1 MQLIFLNRNTL
12 SYKDFAPIQPD
23 FEIVLDMVVS
33 QKSTFTLNK
42 KAINASI
49 GDVVILKHESFSYIG
64 ILEGIISGDDGTLK
78 IHCQDFKELF
88 NIKVPVETYSGDLC
102 ALLSSKIRQAF
113 VENEDTRQC
122 LKYLDINVR
131 SSVYGKLTYD
141 ADCLISIDDLI
152 ELLLKSY
159 NIIVK
164 YKVGFLRGRFTS
176 IRIIIEEVAK
186 SAKLRYD
193 FKEIRDLSI
202 SDSDINSI
210 NKITFYPKK
219 ENKTHKAA
227 VSYYL
232 LRNGGI
238 SDDRD
243 AEGRYEYVNA
253 TAEYYSDDD
262 YDSLK
267 TKAQSSLC
275 SAISDHEIT
284 FTLSVDNNVFIPLVN
299 VFLGF
304 YIEFYGPNKTYDTLL
319 TQIKYKKNFDV
330 CYLTLGEQRTSL
342 TDKIKLLK
350 KGIGSSGGNIS
361 VSTTITD
368 VDGGN
373 Y

>member
-12 SYKDFAPIQPD
+12 AYKDFAPIQPD

-42 KAINASI
+42 SSVNAAV
-49 GDVVILKHESFSYIG
+49 GDVAILKHGSFSYIG
-64 ILEGIISGDDGTLK
+64 ILEEIIDEDNGTLK

-88 NIKVPVETYSGDLC
+88 NIKVPIETYSGDLC
-102 ALLSSKIRQAF
+102 ALLASKIRQAF

-122 LKYLDINVR
+122 LNYLDVSVN
-131 SSVYGKLTYD
+131 SSVSGKLAYD
-141 ADCLISIDDLI
+141 DDSLINIDDLI

-164 YKVGFLRGRFTS
+164 YKVGFIRGRFAS
-176 IRIIIEEVAK
+176 INIIIEEVSKAT
-186 SAKLRYD
+186 KLRSD

-202 SDSDINSI
+202 SDSDANST

-219 ENKTHKAA
+219 ENEAHKAA
-227 VSYYL
+227 ISYYL
-232 LRNGGI
+232 LKDGSI
-238 SDDRD
+238 SGDKD
-243 AEGRYEYVNA
+243 AEGRYEYVNS

-262 YDSLK
+262 YESLG

-284 FTLSVDNNVFIPLVN
+284 FALSVDNNVFVPLVN

-304 YIEFYGPNKTYDTLL
+304 YIQFYAPNKTYDTLL

-342 TDKIKLLK
+342 TDKIKLMK
-350 KGIGSSGGNIS
+350 KGMGSQGGNVS

>member
-1 MQLIFLNRNTL
+1 MQLVFLNRNTL
-12 SYKDFAPIQPD
+12 AYKDYAPIQPN

-42 KAINASI
+42 GSIKAVV
-49 GDVVILKHESFSYIG
+49 GDVVVLKHESFSYIG
-64 ILEGIISGDDGTLK
+64 VLEEIIDEDNGTLK
-78 IHCQDFKELF
+78 IYCQDFKELF
-88 NIKVPVETYSGDLC
+88 NIKVPVETYKGDLC
-102 ALLSSKIRQAF
+102 KLLGNKIKQAF
-113 VENEDTRQC
+113 IENEDKKQC
-122 LKYLDINVR
+122 LSFLNISIN
-131 SSVYGKLTYD
+131 SSVTGTLTYED
-141 ADCLISIDDLI
+141 DSLINIEDLI

-176 IRIIIEEVAK
+176 INVIIEEVSKAT
-186 SAKLRYD
+186 KLRYD

-202 SDSDINSI
+202 SDSDINST

-219 ENKTHKAA
+219 ENKTNTTTT
-227 VSYYL
+227 SYYFL
-232 LRNGGI
+232 KDGSLSN
-238 SDDRD
+238 DKN

-262 YDSLK
+262 YESLE

-275 SAISDHEIT
+275 STISDHEIT

-319 TQIKYKKNFDV
+319 TQIKYKNNFDA

-350 KGIGSSGGNIS
+350 KGINSSNGNIS

>member
-12 SYKDFAPIQPD
+12 SYKDFASIQPN

-42 KAINASI
+42 SSINASV
-49 GDVVILKHESFSYIG
+49 GDVVILKHASFSYIG
-64 ILEGIISGDDGTLK
+64 VLEEIIDGNNGTLK

-88 NIKVPVETYSGDLC
+88 NIKVPIRTYSGDLC
-102 ALLSSKIRQAF
+102 MLLAEKIRQAF
-113 VENEDTRQC
+113 IENEDTRQC
-122 LKYLDINVR
+122 LNYLQISVN
-131 SSVYGKLTYD
+131 SSVSGTLAYD
-141 ADCLISIDDLI
+141 DDCLINIDDLI

-164 YKVGFLRGRFTS
+164 YKVGFIRGRFSS
-176 IRIIIEEVAK
+176 INIIIEEVSKAT
-186 SAKLRYD
+186 KLRSD

-202 SDSDINSI
+202 SDSDASSA

-219 ENKTHKAA
+219 ENEAHTRTI
-227 VSYYL
+227 SYYL
-232 LRNGGI
+232 LKDG
-238 SDDRD
+238 SLSTDKD

-253 TAEYYSDDD
+253 TADYYSDDD

-275 SAISDHEIT
+275 STISDHEIT

-304 YIEFYGPNKTYDTLL
+304 YIEFHGPNKTYDTLL

-350 KGIGSSGGNIS
+350 KGIGSPGGNVS
-361 VSTTITD
+361 ASTTITD